1 MGRSGLGGPDQ
12 SQLLAGTQARR
23 RRDRGRRPGVDGVDD
38 LRAVDAL
45 QVNRRDPEVGVPEL
59 ALDDDQRDALMSH
72 LDGVSVSELVRREA
86 APDAR

>member
-1 MGRSGLGGPDQ
+1 
-12 SQLLAGTQARR
+12 
-23 RRDRGRRPGVDGVDD
+23 
-38 LRAVDAL
+38 L
-45 QVNRRDPEVGVPEL
+45 QVNRRDPEAGVPEL